1 MACAAF
7 LMSSMSA
14 AGAAPT
20 NNACQTLRVA
30 AGDALARLRAGG
42 VRVRQRLGPQNV
54 LGDVKFAMP
63 NPMNIYLHSTS
74 AKELFG
80 RTRRDLSHGCIR
92 VEQPATLAQF
102 VLADRQQWG
111 GAQVAAAMNA
121 GRNRTVKLATPV
133 PVVLF
138 YATALVDRRGR
149 ALFAQ
154 DIYGRD
160 AALIDALGLE

>member
-1 MACAAF
+1 M
-7 LMSSMSA
+7 
-14 AGAAPT
+14 
-20 NNACQTLRVA
+20 
-30 AGDALARLRAGG
+30 
-42 VRVRQRLGPQNV
+42 
-54 LGDVKFAMP
+54 
-63 NPMNIYLHSTS
+63 
-74 AKELFG
+74 
-80 RTRRDLSHGCIR
+80 
-92 VEQPATLAQF
+92 
-102 VLADRQQWG
+102 LADRQQWG